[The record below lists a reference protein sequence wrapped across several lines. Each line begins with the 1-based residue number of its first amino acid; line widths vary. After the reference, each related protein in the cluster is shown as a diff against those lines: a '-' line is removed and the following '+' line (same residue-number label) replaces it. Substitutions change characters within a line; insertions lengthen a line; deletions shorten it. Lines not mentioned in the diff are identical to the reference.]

1 MRPSSFLLRRIA
13 SPTFPSVLPL
23 QARGYSTRRQD
34 GKPAPRSRGSMRSP
48 LIGGSPSSTP
58 EQAQSPPQPQPQTQQ
73 QQTPPSQRQP
83 AKASPTSA
91 TPTPPPPPP
100 PSQAADKPAA
110 SSTSESEP
118 AHPYN
123 ASNTGN
129 FFGLDLAS
137 IIGERSL
144 NYGVNLGQG
153 DPTQRPQI
161 RAKSVSG
168 RTVFIRDRLSPNSAP
183 SPAVAL
189 RVLDRMTKQQKIKNK
204 YHSQKFH
211 ERKGLKRKRLRSE
224 RWRARFKTGFKAAVS
239 RALELK
245 KQGW

>member
-1 MRPSSFLLRRIA
+1 
-13 SPTFPSVLPL
+13 
-23 QARGYSTRRQD
+23 
-34 GKPAPRSRGSMRSP
+34 
-48 LIGGSPSSTP
+48 LIGGYTSPSR
-58 EQAQSPPQPQPQTQQ
+58 EQPQSPPQSQSQAQPQQQ
-73 QQTPPSQRQP
+73 QQTPSERPP
-83 AKASPTSA
+83 AKQAPTSA

-100 PSQAADKPAA
+100 PQSQAAEKPAA
-110 SSTSESEP
+110 SPASASEP
-118 AHPYN
+118 AHPYS

-161 RAKSVSG
+161 RTKSVVG
-168 RTVFIRDRLSPNSAP
+168 RTIFIRDRATATSAHSPGQAF
-183 SPAVAL
+183 
-189 RVLDRMTKQQKIKNK
+189 RMLNRLTKQQHIKNK

-211 ERKGLKRKRLRSE
+211 ERNGMRKKRLRSE
-224 RWRARFKTGFKAAVS
+224 RWRARFKKGFKACVT
-239 RALELK
+239 RTLELK